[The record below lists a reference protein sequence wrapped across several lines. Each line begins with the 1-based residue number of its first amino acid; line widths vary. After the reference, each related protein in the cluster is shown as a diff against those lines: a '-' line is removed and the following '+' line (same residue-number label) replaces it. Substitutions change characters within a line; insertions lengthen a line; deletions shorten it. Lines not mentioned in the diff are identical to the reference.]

1 MKVMIIGAAGRMGK
15 ELMALVQNGYAGA
28 DCAIGIDAFSD
39 TYPHTPA
46 ECGETADVIVDFSHM
61 SATDAVLDYAVANGI
76 PCVIGTTGHTE
87 SQLLHIQAAAE
98 HVPVFHSGNMSV
110 GIAVLLELAKQAAR
124 AFPDADI
131 EIIEVHHK
139 RKADAPSGTALMLAN
154 AICEVRPES
163 KKVLGR
169 SGQCKREPQDIGISA
184 VRMGGVVGEH
194 KVCICTESQTI
205 TLEHKAHTR
214 ALFAEG
220 ALTAAAYIQNKTP
233 GLYNMQSMLA
243 ELNKE
248 KNYEDSNCG
257 LR

>member
-15 ELMALVQNGYAGA
+15 ELLTLSQNGYAGTTA
-28 DCAIGIDAFSD
+28 AIGIDAYSD
-39 TYPHTPA
+39 DYPHTPDA
-46 ECGETADVIVDFSHM
+46 CGEMPDVIVDFSHM
-61 SATDAVLDYAVANGI
+61 SATDAVLDYAVANNL
-76 PCVIGTTGHTE
+76 PCVIGTTGHTDD
-87 SQLLHIQAAAE
+87 QLAHIRTAAS

-110 GIAVLLELAKQAAR
+110 GIAVLLQLAKQAAR

-139 RKADAPSGTALMLAN
+139 HKADAPSGTALMLAN
-154 AICEVRPES
+154 AICEVRPDS

-184 VRMGGVVGEH
+184 VRMGNVVGEH
-194 KVCICTESQTI
+194 KVCICTDSQTI

-220 ALTAAAYIQNKTP
+220 ALTAAAYILGKTP
-233 GLYNMQSMLA
+233 GLYNMQSMLD

-248 KNYEDSNCG
+248 NDYEDSNCG
-257 LR
+257 IR

>member
-1 MKVMIIGAAGRMGK
+1 MKIMIIGAAGRMGK

-28 DCAIGIDAFSD
+28 DCAIGVDAFSD
-39 TYPHTPA
+39 AYPHTPA
-46 ECGETADVIVDFSHM
+46 ECTETADVIVDFSHM

-87 SQLLHIQAAAE
+87 DQLLHIQAAAE

-139 RKADAPSGTALMLAN
+139 HKADAPSGTALMLAN
-154 AICEVRPES
+154 AICEVRPDS
-163 KKVLGR
+163 NKVLGR

-248 KNYEDSNCG
+248 KDYEDSNCG

>member
-28 DCAIGIDAFSD
+28 DCAIGVDAFSD
-39 TYPHTPA
+39 AYPHTPA
-46 ECGETADVIVDFSHM
+46 ECTETADVIVDFSHM

-87 SQLLHIQAAAE
+87 DQLLHIQAAAE

-139 RKADAPSGTALMLAN
+139 HKADAPSGTALMLAN
-154 AICEVRPES
+154 AICEVRPDS
-163 KKVLGR
+163 NKVLGR
-169 SGQCKREPQDIGISA
+169 SGQCKRQPQDIGIGA

-248 KNYEDSNCG
+248 KDYEDSNCG

>member
-28 DCAIGIDAFSD
+28 DCAIGVDAFSD
-39 TYPHTPA
+39 AYPHTPA
-46 ECGETADVIVDFSHM
+46 ECTETADVIVDFSHM

-87 SQLLHIQAAAE
+87 DQLLHIQAAAE

-139 RKADAPSGTALMLAN
+139 HKADAPSGTALMLAN
-154 AICEVRPES
+154 AICEVRPDS
-163 KKVLGR
+163 NKVLGR
-169 SGQCKREPQDIGISA
+169 SGQCKRQPQDIGISA

-248 KNYEDSNCG
+248 KDYEDSNCG